1 MDWFLY
7 DNGLRH
13 ERVKS
18 MFNLH
23 GDIRNVEEEIIYLQ
37 NTLNDYFKVQYG
49 TTKNDELNAEYQ
61 EKYSNLSKRQLK
73 KTLATLKH
81 QRNDR
86 NTSEIRYI
94 SKLIRSKYVK
104 KPLNIECCNDD
115 EKIAKN
121 V

>member
-49 TTKNDELNAEYQ
+49 TTKND
-61 EKYSNLSKRQLK
+61 NLM
-73 KTLATLKH
+73 
-81 QRNDR
+81 
-86 NTSEIRYI
+86 
-94 SKLIRSKYVK
+94 
-104 KPLNIECCNDD
+104 LNIRRSTVIFQSVNS
-115 EKIAKN
+115 KKL
-121 V
+121 